1 MYTTQIDIDAYLK
14 SFQKLCETT
23 SLSNMNSTIIIIWIF
38 RSVLIEAN
46 NFSNTDLLSKLE
58 ERIFILIRFHN
69 LLFNG
74 NYSIQQSNSINLK
87 YIFNQGKGV
96 LTEILAKQIVLNK
109 YPPKLLTFADSE
121 DDSSEENVEA
131 EVKDNLKLLL
141 QNSDYRAFYGIDYH
155 IMFFVYCNYF
165 TVVKFLKIKIHLRV
179 PDLVCHDL

>member
-1 MYTTQIDIDAYLK
+1 
-14 SFQKLCETT
+14 
-23 SLSNMNSTIIIIWIF
+23 MNSTIIIIWIL

-46 NFSNTDLLSKLE
+46 NFRNTDLLSKLE

-74 NYSIQQSNSINLK
+74 NYNIQQSNYINLK

-109 YPPKLLTFADSE
+109 YPPKLLTFGDSE
-121 DDSSEENVEA
+121 NDSSEENVEE

-141 QNSDYRAFYGIDYH
+141 QNSDYRAFYGIHYY
-155 IMFFVYCNYF
+155 IIFFVYSNYF
-165 TVVKFLKIKIHLRV
+165 IVFNFFKIKMHLKV